1 MAGIY
6 QEVREREAAISEINL
21 QLRQRTLGI
30 SSLSDPFDIDALRK
44 DLGAETILVEYFS
57 LDSRLLAF
65 VVTEDQLEIVY
76 LPDVEE
82 QVEAALRQFYFQ
94 LGALRHGAESLSL
107 HGYLPELAARARHHL
122 SRLYDLLI
130 RPLED
135 RLGTRRL
142 VVVPHRFL
150 HYVPFQALFDGS
162 NYLIEHREVCCVPS
176 AAVLQYCLGA
186 PHHPLERVTLL
197 GISDQRNPRA
207 RDEVLALAHL
217 FPEGI
222 ALVDGQANRDS
233 LFAHSKNS
241 HILHLASHGNFRQD
255 NPLFSALQ
263 LSDGWLTVRDIYQ
276 LDLTGCELVTLSAC
290 ETGVNA
296 LTPGDEWIGLSRG
309 FFSAGARSLLVSQ
322 WVVDDAATAE
332 LMIDFYSHL
341 RAGASP
347 ATALR
352 SAQCR
357 LLKEK
362 PHPYF
367 WAPFVVLG
375 RW

>member
-1 MAGIY
+1 
-6 QEVREREAAISEINL
+6 
-21 QLRQRTLGI
+21 
-30 SSLSDPFDIDALRK
+30 
-44 DLGAETILVEYFS
+44 VEYFS
-57 LDSRLLAF
+57 LDHQLLAF
-65 VVTEDQLEIVY
+65 VVTEDNIEIVY
-76 LPDVEE
+76 LQETEE
-82 QVEAALRQFYFQ
+82 QVESALRQFYFQ

-107 HGYLPELAARARHHL
+107 HGYLPELTARARHHL

-130 RPLED
+130 RPIED
-135 RLGTRRL
+135 RFGARRL
-142 VVVPHRFL
+142 VVVPHRVL

-162 NYLIEHREVCCVPS
+162 NYLVERREVCCVPS
-176 AAVLQYCLGA
+176 AAILQYCLAA
-186 PHHPLERVTLL
+186 PRHRLERITLL

-207 RDEVLALAHL
+207 RDEVLALAQL
-217 FPEGI
+217 FPEGVT
-222 ALVDGQANRDS
+222 LMDSQANRDA
-233 LFAHSKNS
+233 LFEHSKNS
-241 HILHLASHGNFRQD
+241 HVLHLASHGNFRQD
-255 NPLFSALQ
+255 NALFSSLR

-309 FFSAGARSLLVSQ
+309 FFSAGAPSLLVSQ

-332 LMIDFYSHL
+332 LMIDFYSRL
-341 RAGASP
+341 QTGASP
-347 ATALR
+347 TTALR
-352 SAQCR
+352 LSQCK
-357 LLKEK
+357 LLREK